1 MKKGSAQGAE
11 TLGRFTEGD
20 FAQVVTG
27 THSNT
32 KDWGIIRLNKYKNKE
47 TVVDGIKFQSL
58 HEAHR
63 YCELKYMERAHLISG
78 LQLQRR
84 FTLLGAQKD
93 ETGKVIE
100 RPLTYVAD
108 FVYKDQNGKTV
119 VEDAKGMKTDVYK
132 IKRKLMLSIY
142 GIRIVEV

>member
-1 MKKGSAQGAE
+1 MTDLKGGRIVSKYHAQK
-11 TLGRFTEGD
+11 TE
-20 FAQVVTG
+20 
-27 THSNT
+27 
-32 KDWGIIRLNKYKNKE
+32 
-47 TVVDGIKFQSL
+47 VDGITFPSK
-58 HEAHR
+58 HEARR
-63 YCELKYMERAHLISG
+63 YIELKYMERAGLISG

-108 FVYKDQNGKTV
+108 FVYKDQSGRTI
-119 VEDAKGMKTDVYK
+119 VEDAKGFRTDVFR
-132 IKRKLMLSIY
+132 IKKKLMLSIY

>member
-1 MKKGSAQGAE
+1 VRQRINTNKYGAKKCQLDNMTFDSIAE
-11 TLGRFTEGD
+11 ARRWQELRYLTR
-20 FAQVVTG
+20 A
-27 THSNT
+27 
-32 KDWGIIRLNKYKNKE
+32 GIIKDVRRQ
-47 TVVDGIKFQSL
+47 VPFV
-58 HEAHR
+58 
-63 YCELKYMERAHLISG
+63 LIP
-78 LQLQRR
+78 
-84 FTLLGAQKD
+84 AQKD

-108 FVYKDQNGKTV
+108 FVYKDQSGRTI

>member
-1 MKKGSAQGAE
+1 MKGGLVVSKYRAQK
-11 TLGRFTEGD
+11 TE
-20 FAQVVTG
+20 
-27 THSNT
+27 
-32 KDWGIIRLNKYKNKE
+32 
-47 TVVDGIKFQSL
+47 VDGITFASK
-58 HEAHR
+58 HEARR
-63 YCELKYMERAHLISG
+63 YIELKYMERAGLISG

-108 FVYKDQNGKTV
+108 FVYKDQSGRTI

>member
-1 MKKGSAQGAE
+1 MSKYHAQK
-11 TLGRFTEGD
+11 TE
-20 FAQVVTG
+20 
-27 THSNT
+27 
-32 KDWGIIRLNKYKNKE
+32 
-47 TVVDGIKFQSL
+47 VDGITFPSK
-58 HEAHR
+58 HEARR
-63 YCELKYMERAHLISG
+63 YIELKYMERAGLISG

-108 FVYKDQNGKTV
+108 FVYKDQSGRTI